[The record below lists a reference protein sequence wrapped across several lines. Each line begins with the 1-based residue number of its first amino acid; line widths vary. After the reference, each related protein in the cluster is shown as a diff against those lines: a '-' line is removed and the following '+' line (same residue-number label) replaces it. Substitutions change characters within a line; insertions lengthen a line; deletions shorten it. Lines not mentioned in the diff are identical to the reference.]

1 MNLIDNELDVK
12 KEKNTRMIKIIIIC
26 MLILFVIGGSL
37 LGYLS
42 YLQSKQFKFFINGK
56 TQSFSSDL
64 FYFDNGEIY
73 ISIKDL
79 VNVLKNNS
87 VNYEINNGV
96 YKEYDEDITK
106 NYIKSVDEVAGYEAN
121 SQKMYKVV
129 ITDNVYEYFNL
140 DKKVISRNGKLYTT
154 PLGIE
159 IGFNVKFYYNN
170 SKNQVQIQT
179 LDYLVQTY
187 AKKLNNTVITS
198 KDMSF
203 SNKKALKYD
212 MIIIKS
218 DDGQYGVNKI
228 STGESVLGTKYTELK
243 FVESTQDF
251 IVTTPEKKQGIIS
264 TSGGKSIEPQYTSI
278 QQLDAELNLY
288 LVKNDKNKFG
298 VFNREKQAVV
308 IYPEY
313 DSIGIEKSKFPNDE
327 IKNQYI
333 LYDYCIPCK
342 KVENGIEKWE
352 LINKDGDKITQKS
365 YDALGYI
372 KGTSKEAKGNNLLV
386 IPEIEGIIVYNDSM
400 YGIISSSG
408 KTLVPIA
415 LQQVYSEINGGKN
428 TYYMVY
434 NNQTVNILEML
445 EKTNSNNKTN
455 AQDSKNQNNTN
466 SNSTTNSNTNAVNN
480 TIDNNTVG
488 GNTTNNTTANN
499 TTNNK

>member
-170 SKNQVQIQT
+170 PLRI
-179 LDYLVQTY
+179 
-187 AKKLNNTVITS
+187 
-198 KDMSF
+198 
-203 SNKKALKYD
+203 
-212 MIIIKS
+212 
-218 DDGQYGVNKI
+218 
-228 STGESVLGTKYTELK
+228 
-243 FVESTQDF
+243 
-251 IVTTPEKKQGIIS
+251 
-264 TSGGKSIEPQYTSI
+264 
-278 QQLDAELNLY
+278 
-288 LVKNDKNKFG
+288 
-298 VFNREKQAVV
+298 
-308 IYPEY
+308 
-313 DSIGIEKSKFPNDE
+313 
-327 IKNQYI
+327 
-333 LYDYCIPCK
+333 
-342 KVENGIEKWE
+342 
-352 LINKDGDKITQKS
+352 
-365 YDALGYI
+365 
-372 KGTSKEAKGNNLLV
+372 
-386 IPEIEGIIVYNDSM
+386 
-400 YGIISSSG
+400 
-408 KTLVPIA
+408 
-415 LQQVYSEINGGKN
+415 
-428 TYYMVY
+428 
-434 NNQTVNILEML
+434 
-445 EKTNSNNKTN
+445 
-455 AQDSKNQNNTN
+455 
-466 SNSTTNSNTNAVNN
+466 
-480 TIDNNTVG
+480 
-488 GNTTNNTTANN
+488 
-499 TTNNK
+499 